1 MLGKLIRNDIRNHV
15 FLSVVPTLFMA
26 ICAMLLAL
34 TIMLFLNL
42 SGAIDSLMEQAQTPD
57 FLQMHAG
64 GIDRDALDRFA
75 ESRPE
80 TEKWQVCGFL
90 NLENGI
96 IRLGEKTLGDS
107 TQDNGLCVQGSSFDY
122 LLDMENRLP
131 AVKEGEIYV
140 PVCYRAE
147 YGVREGDSVWI
158 GTKEFVI
165 AGFIRDSQMNSMM
178 ASSKRFLVSE
188 TDYRSMLAVGSEEYL
203 IEFLLRDGA
212 DMNEFQAAYT
222 AAGLPANGPTITR
235 PLIRLMNALSDGMM
249 ILVILLVSVVVLL
262 ISLLCIRY
270 ILLTRMEEDRQ
281 EIGMLKAIGISG
293 KDVHSLYFSKY
304 LVMSAAGSLLGLLAA
319 ACLYHPLNRQMRE
332 LYGTADA
339 GVRIAAGTVLGVLCV
354 EGLLLLAIGRLLR
367 RMRRITALA
376 ALREGTVRAGRH
388 GKRRCLPVALVV
400 AAGVFLMV
408 VPGNL
413 YSTISAPQFVTYMG
427 IGDGEVRLDIRQTE
441 NIAEMTDRLKEL
453 LDGDSRV
460 EKSTVLVTKSFR
472 LVERDGSSSH
482 LTVELGDHSVFPVTY
497 SRGAAPRGERE
508 LALSALEAEEL
519 GLDVGNQV
527 TLLIDDQ
534 SEVFTVCGIYSDIT
548 NGGKTAK
555 AALREE
561 SGSAMW
567 SILYV
572 KLTEDTG
579 RRDWITEYQERC
591 AAEDITVKIADI
603 AEYVQGTYGQ
613 TLSQVALAARAALGI
628 AAAVIALV
636 TFLFLRL
643 NIEQDRSGIA
653 LQKAIGFTNRE
664 SGESY
669 LRRAFAA
676 ALAGLL
682 VGLLAGNICGEGVC
696 GMLLK
701 SFGADGFRFVT
712 DRVRLLLTVPA
723 VSMVTVMCAAVA
735 AVGRIK
741 KIHAYECAGY
751 GKAG

>member
-1 MLGKLIRNDIRNHV
+1 MLRKLIRNDIRNHI
-15 FLSVVPTLFMA
+15 FLSAATTLFMA
-26 ICAMLLAL
+26 VCAMLLAL

-107 TQDNGLCVQGSSFDY
+107 TQDNGLCVQGSCFDY

-147 YGVREGDSVWI
+147 YDVREGDSVCI

-178 ASSKRFLVSE
+178 ASSKRFLVSG
-188 TDYRSMLAVGSEEYL
+188 TDYRSMLAIGSEEYL

-212 DMNEFQAAYT
+212 DMKEFQAAYT
-222 AAGLPANGPTITR
+222 AAGLPSNGPTITR

-249 ILVILLVSVVVLL
+249 ILVILLVSAVVLL

-339 GVRIAAGTVLGVLCV
+339 GVRIAAGTVLGVLCI
-354 EGLLLLAIGRLLR
+354 EGLLLLAIRRLLK

-376 ALREGTVRAGRH
+376 ALREGTVRAGRD
-388 GKRRCLPVALVV
+388 GKRRYLPVALVV

-441 NIAEMTDRLKEL
+441 NIAAMTDRLKEL
-453 LDGDSRV
+453 LDGDRRV

-472 LVERDGSSSH
+472 LVERDGSSN

-497 SRGAAPRGERE
+497 SMGTAPSGERE

-519 GLDVGNQV
+519 GLDVGDRV
-527 TLLIDDQ
+527 TLLVDDRN
-534 SEVFTVCGIYSDIT
+534 EVFTVCGVYSDIT

-555 AALREE
+555 AVLREE

-579 RRDWITEYQERC
+579 RKDWIAEYQERC
-591 AAEDITVKIADI
+591 AAEGITVKIADI

-643 NIEQDRSGIA
+643 SIEQDRSGIA
-653 LQKAIGFTNRE
+653 LRKALGFTNRE

-669 LRRAFAA
+669 LRQ
-676 ALAGLL
+676 ALTAVFAGLPA
-682 VGLLAGNICGEGVC
+682 GILAGNICGEGVC

-712 DRVRLLLTVPA
+712 DWVRLLLIVPA
-723 VSMVTVMCAAVA
+723 VSMAAVMCAAVA

-741 KIHAYECAGY
+741 EIHAYECAGY

>member
-1 MLGKLIRNDIRNHV
+1 MLRKLIGNDLRNHA
-15 FLSVVPTLFMA
+15 FLSAVTTLFMA

-42 SGAIDSLMEQAQTPD
+42 SGAIDSLMGQARTPD
-57 FLQMHAG
+57 FLQMHTG
-64 GIDRDALDRFA
+64 EIDREALERFA

-80 TEKWQVCGFL
+80 TEQWQICGFL
-90 NLENGI
+90 NLENGMV
-96 IRLGEKTLGDS
+96 RLGERTLEDS
-107 TQDNGLCVQGSSFDY
+107 TQDNGLCVQGSGFDY
-122 LLDMENRLP
+122 LLDLENRLP
-131 AVKEGEIYV
+131 DVRDGQIYV

-147 YGVREGDSVWI
+147 YGVREGDTAWI
-158 GTKEFVI
+158 GTRKFVV

-188 TDYRSMLAVGSEEYL
+188 ADYRSMLELGSEEYL

-212 DMNEFQAAYT
+212 DMSEFQTAYT
-222 AAGLPANGPTITR
+222 VAGLPAIGPTITK

-249 ILVILLVSVVVLL
+249 ILVILLVSAVVLL

-293 KDVHSLYFSKY
+293 KDIHSLYFPKY
-304 LVMSAAGSLLGLLAA
+304 LVMSAAGSVLGLLAA

-339 GVRIAAGTVLGVLCV
+339 GVRIAAGTALGVLFI
-354 EGLLLLAIGRLLR
+354 EGLLLLAISRLLK

-376 ALREGTVRAGRH
+376 ALREGTASAGQ
-388 GKRRCLPVALVV
+388 GGGRRCLPIALVM

-427 IGDGEVRLDIRQTE
+427 IGDGEVRLDVRQTE
-441 NIAEMTDRLKEL
+441 NIAGMTERLKEL

-472 LVERDGSSSH
+472 LMEEDGGSSN

-497 SRGAAPRGERE
+497 SRGAAPRGNRE
-508 LALSALEAEEL
+508 LALSALKAEEL
-519 GLDVGNQV
+519 GLAVGDEV
-527 TLLIDDQ
+527 TLVIDDR

-555 AALREE
+555 AAFCDEAAP
-561 SGSAMW
+561 AMW

-572 KLTEDTG
+572 KLTADTV
-579 RRDWITEYQERC
+579 RKDWIADWQERC
-591 AAEDITVKIADI
+591 AAEGISVKIADI
-603 AEYVQGTYGQ
+603 AEYVQATYGQ
-613 TLSQVALAARAALGI
+613 TLSQVALAAQVALGI

-643 NIEQDRSGIA
+643 GIEQDRSGIA
-653 LQKAIGFTNRE
+653 LRKALGFTNRE
-664 SGESY
+664 TGECY
-669 LRRAFAA
+669 IRRAFAA

-682 VGLLAGNICGEGVC
+682 LGLLVGNICGEGVC

-701 SFGADGFRFVT
+701 SFGADSFRFVT
-712 DRVRLLLTVPA
+712 DRVRLLFTVPA
-723 VSMVTVMCAAVA
+723 VSMAAVLGAAAA
-735 AVGRIK
+735 AVRRIR
-741 KIHAYECAGY
+741 KIDAYECAGY

>member
-1 MLGKLIRNDIRNHV
+1 MLRKLIGNDIRRHG
-15 FLSVVPTLFMA
+15 FLSAVTTLFMA
-26 ICAMLLAL
+26 LCAMLLAL
-34 TIMLFLNL
+34 TILLFLNL
-42 SGAIDSLMEQAQTPD
+42 SGAIDSLMERAQTPD

-64 GIDRDALDRFA
+64 EIDREALRRFA
-75 ESRPE
+75 ESRQDVE
-80 TEKWQVCGFL
+80 QWQVCGFL

-96 IRLGEKTLGDS
+96 IRLGEKTLEDS
-107 TQDNGLCVQGSSFDY
+107 TQDNGLCVQGRGFDY
-122 LLDMENRLP
+122 LLDLENCLP
-131 AVKEGEIYV
+131 DVKEGQIYV

-147 YGVREGDSVWI
+147 YGVREGDVVRI
-158 GTKEFVI
+158 GTREFVI

-188 TDYRSMLAVGSEEYL
+188 ADYRSMSAIGSEEYL

-212 DMNEFQAAYT
+212 DMNAFQTAYT

-293 KDVHSLYFSKY
+293 KDIHSLYFSKY
-304 LVMSAAGSLLGLLAA
+304 LVMSAAGSILGLLAA

-339 GVRIAAGTVLGVLCV
+339 GVRIAMGTVLGVLFI
-354 EGLLLLAIGRLLR
+354 EGLLLLAISRLLK

-376 ALREGTVRAGRH
+376 ALREGTVRAGQD
-388 GKRRCLPVALVV
+388 GKRRCLPIALVV

-427 IGDGEVRLDIRQTE
+427 IGDGEVRLDVRQTE
-441 NIAEMTDRLKEL
+441 NIAGMTDRLKEL

-460 EKSTVLVTKSFR
+460 EKSTVLVTKSFP
-472 LVERDGSSSH
+472 LVEKDGSSSN
-482 LTVELGDHSVFPVTY
+482 LTVELDDHSVFPVTY
-497 SRGAAPRGERE
+497 SRGEAPRGDRE
-508 LALSALEAEEL
+508 LALSALKAEEL
-519 GLDVGNQV
+519 GLDVGDEV
-527 TLLIDDQ
+527 TLMIDGR
-534 SEVFTVCGIYSDIT
+534 SEVFTVCGVYSDIT
-548 NGGKTAK
+548 NGGRTAK
-555 AALREE
+555 AAFCDT
-561 SGSAMW
+561 SGAAMW
-567 SILYV
+567 SVFYV
-572 KLTEDTG
+572 KLAEDTG
-579 RRDWITEYQERC
+579 RGDWIAEYQERC
-591 AAEDITVKIADI
+591 AAEGITVKIADI

-613 TLSQVALAARAALGI
+613 TLSQVELAARAALGI

-643 NIEQDRSGIA
+643 SIEQDRSGIA
-653 LQKAIGFTNRE
+653 LRKALGFTNRE
-664 SGESY
+664 AGECY
-669 LRRAFAA
+669 LRRALIA
-676 ALAGLL
+676 ALFGLL
-682 VGLLAGNICGEGVC
+682 AGILAGNICGEGVC
-696 GMLLK
+696 GMLLR
-701 SFGADGFRFVT
+701 SFGADSFRFVT
-712 DRVRLLLTVPA
+712 DRVRLLFTVPA
-723 VSMVTVMCAAVA
+723 VSMAAVMGAAVA
-735 AVGRIK
+735 AVERIK
-741 KIHAYECAGY
+741 EIYAYECAGC